1 MDHDVT
7 RAALDQATAGLA
19 LLARY
24 VDALAASPQLRC
36 HCAIRAQLRR
46 ASLEALA
53 SASNAV
59 EEPAPDRRRRE
70 SLRSLGA
77 LYELEVISRIAR
89 HAGALSSDER
99 AAIGRMHTDITR
111 LLRTEVT
118 TGASGV
124 W

>member
-1 MDHDVT
+1 MDHDAT

-24 VDALAASPQLRC
+24 VDTLAASSRLGR

-59 EEPAPDRRRRE
+59 EEPAADRRRRE

-77 LYELEVISRIAR
+77 LYELDVISRIAR
-89 HAGALSSDER
+89 HAGALSNEER
-99 AAIGRMHTDITR
+99 AAIGRMHGDITR
-111 LLRTEVT
+111 VLRAEVA
-118 TGASGV
+118 TGVGDV
-124 W
+124 C